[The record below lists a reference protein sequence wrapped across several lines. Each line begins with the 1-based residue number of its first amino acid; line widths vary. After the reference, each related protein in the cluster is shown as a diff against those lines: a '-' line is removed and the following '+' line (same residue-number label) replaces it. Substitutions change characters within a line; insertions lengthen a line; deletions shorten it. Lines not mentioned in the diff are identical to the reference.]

1 MVKNVEFFDWKLDQ
15 INPITSTFINYG
27 KLYVSQMPDMHSAL
41 HIGIVLEGINCCR
54 LGKDELSFPAG
65 TFYLTAPW
73 ETHSTGAGD
82 GARLLLIT
90 LDNRSLNEFFCSC
103 SRELAALLRMTPA
116 LRMEHINRSEVI
128 SVLIEKIICSA
139 EGQSSRRQ
147 QLRLWHAV
155 LELFMEIIPENVE
168 NLPANDDYLRMLPVL
183 EKLGSKMLTLSEAAK
198 LCNLS
203 ICRFSTLF
211 KEFSG
216 LSFCKYE
223 RNFRLNGAQSAIR
236 RGATLKEAAAAWDF
250 CDKSHLARLL
260 KNL

>member
-1 MVKNVEFFDWKLDQ
+1 MVKNVEFFDWKLNQ
-15 INPITSTFINYG
+15 INPITSTFKNYG

-90 LDNRSLNEFFCSC
+90 LDNRSLNDFFCSC

-139 EGQSSRRQ
+139 EGQSSQRQ

-155 LELFMEIIPENVE
+155 LELFMEIIPENME
-168 NLPANDDYLRMLPVL
+168 NLPANDDYLQMLPV
-183 EKLGSKMLTLSEAAK
+183 
-198 LCNLS
+198 
-203 ICRFSTLF
+203 
-211 KEFSG
+211 
-216 LSFCKYE
+216 
-223 RNFRLNGAQSAIR
+223 FR
-236 RGATLKEAAAAWDF
+236 
-250 CDKSHLARLL
+250 CDP
-260 KNL
+260 